1 MRDLRHII
9 GDRKLIH
16 SYILETTKHIVKS
29 SNNDQIFDVAAIK
42 VPLGKIVDVICND
55 GEDSGIILLGMT
67 GVGKTAL
74 MTASTRVFSAMYGK
88 VERLNAQDMI
98 KSISNEEGYFI
109 SGVHASEYLYIDD
122 IGTEHEKYIE
132 FGQIIKPLEQIIHE
146 RYNVRQKGGLFAT
159 TNLELKEISD
169 RYGSRVFSRLA
180 EMCTFIKMDGKDFR
194 KS

>member
-1 MRDLRHII
+1 MKDLRHII

-42 VPLGKIVDVICND
+42 VPLDKIVDVICND
-55 GEDSGIILLGMT
+55 GEDSGIILLGKT

-122 IGTEHEKYIE
+122 IGTEHERYIE
-132 FGQIIKPLEQIIHE
+132 FGQIIKPFEQIIHE
-146 RYNVRQKGGLFAT
+146 RYLRYKGGLFAT